1 MTTSSRPDL
10 GLVWFSLVYS
20 GLLYGLLWFTMVIA
34 EVQRLVQSG
43 LLWFSL
49 VQHPGLSLMTSTM
62 MCPLTCNYDW
72 PRKGPIAIVRSA
84 ARRGADRTARA
95 RCVQQ
100 TNINSL
106 NFCLPQL
113 AQFLPGPLRR
123 LCLCPVPPSRDQ
135 VPWPPHPVPVS
146 HHG

>member
-1 MTTSSRPDL
+1 
-10 GLVWFSLVYS
+10 
-20 GLLYGLLWFTMVIA
+20 MVTA

-62 MCPLTCNYDW
+62 MHMCPLTCNYDW

-106 NFCLPQL
+106 SFCLPGNV
-113 AQFLPGPLRR
+113 AMKAPAVAGTEPASIYIIESNCGTR
-123 LCLCPVPPSRDQ
+123 VMA
-135 VPWPPHPVPVS
+135 
-146 HHG
+146 